1 METDKFEKHIK
12 TKLQERE
19 IQPSANAWSKIAS
32 ELNDDDAKKK
42 PVYLWKGI
50 AASVVVLIGIAMF
63 YFNGNTAVTKIP
75 TEIVDI
81 EKDRTLNEVS
91 EKDVLPIGKEEVE
104 VVAHSETET
113 SIEKV
118 VEEENILIKEQE
130 PLVLKDEIEVAVNQ
144 VPTSTSVEKSVVTD
158 DIINSKVAAVIAQ
171 VTVLEQNSTVTDAEV
186 DSLLKRAQDEILRD
200 KIFNKDKS
208 VDAMALLTEV
218 EDELDQSFRD
228 QIFDSLKAG
237 FIKVRTAVADRNN

>member
-32 ELNDDDAKKK
+32 ELNDDDAKKN
-42 PVYLWKGI
+42 PVYLWMGI

-63 YFNGNTAVTKIP
+63 YFNDNTAATKIP

-81 EKDRTLNEVS
+81 EKERTLKEVPL
-91 EKDVLPIGKEEVE
+91 KDVLPIVKEEVE

-113 SIEKV
+113 SIENV
-118 VEEENILIKEQE
+118 VEEENIQIKEQE

-144 VPTSTSVEKSVVTD
+144 VPPSTSVEKLVVTD
-158 DIINSKVAAVIAQ
+158 DIINSKVADVIAQ